1 MRPQITEGSF
11 LLIALVDIPLQSTQ
25 FMLMYNSD
33 AALPIDVKH
42 NLDKGESKERENR
55 EGDGDEE
62 QPLDFDFCDAIFSL
76 ATNVRTTIGEEAA
89 DNIKAAQKKQKRDFD
104 RRHMVDDIASLE
116 NNKRFDW
123 KGGKF
128 SQKQL
133 DPYIVMNVSE
143 KGL

>member
-1 MRPQITEGSF
+1 MVKVLEDNPEMRPQITEVSF
-11 LLIALVDIPLQSTQ
+11 LLIALVDIPLQGTQ

-42 NLDKGESKERENR
+42 NLDKDESKERENR

-62 QPLDFDFCDAIFSL
+62 QPLDFDFCDAIFSS

-104 RRHMVDDIASLE
+104 RRHMVDDIASLK
-116 NNKRFDW
+116 NNNRFDW
-123 KGGKF
+123 KGRNF
-128 SQKQL
+128 SQK
-133 DPYIVMNVSE
+133 
-143 KGL
+143 